1 MTTPKTTNRRKP
13 KIVVSDADMDR
24 LSALAYAIEDRSPE
38 LAEELLAELERA
50 RVVKAAAMPADV
62 VRMGSTVTYQADDG
76 QQRTVTLT
84 FPADADINLNRISIL
99 TPIGTALLGLSP
111 EQSMEWTARD
121 GRRHRLTVLA
131 VDNSTPVL
139 AESA

>member
-13 KIVVSDADMDR
+13 KIGVSDADMDR
-24 LSALAYAIEDRSPE
+24 LSALAYALEDRSPE

-111 EQSMEWTARD
+111 EQSM
-121 GRRHRLTVLA
+121 
-131 VDNSTPVL
+131 
-139 AESA
+139 